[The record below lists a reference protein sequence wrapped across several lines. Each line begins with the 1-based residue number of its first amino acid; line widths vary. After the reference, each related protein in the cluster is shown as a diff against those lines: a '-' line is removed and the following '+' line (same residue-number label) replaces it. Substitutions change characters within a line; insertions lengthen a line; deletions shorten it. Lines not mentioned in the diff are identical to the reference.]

1 LVPGRRWLMLF
12 ALFATLIVA
21 SGSQS
26 AYGVLLPTLEAEFGV
41 SRVASSAVMLL
52 YLVAVGFWNVLA
64 GWFTDKF
71 GSKWAI
77 NLGYAALAIGFA
89 AWSLSTQIL
98 NLYLIH
104 GAVISFGT
112 AFLGL
117 TVVSPIVSKR
127 FARRSGLALG
137 LVSIGFSL
145 GQIAAP
151 PILATLA
158 TFLNWRAAL
167 ICSSLAIVAVG
178 VFTLLTIR
186 MEEVGAC
193 SGGSEAEV
201 RMETSE
207 NARFKKA
214 VYVSSIPYFVCGFT
228 DFLIVTHLVAY
239 ATSFKVGLTPASLS
253 LSLIGAFNIPA
264 LVLLGLFADR
274 FGAAASLTLT
284 YATRLGSFIIL
295 LNADTL
301 PKIYLF
307 AAIFGLTYYTTA
319 PLAAKLVFT
328 GYRSTQAS
336 TVYGILVLIHMIGGA
351 LGALFGGAIYDAYS
365 TYQPAFLFSTL
376 LLASAVLL
384 SFYAQKVSS
393 P

>member
-1 LVPGRRWLMLF
+1 
-12 ALFATLIVA
+12 
-21 SGSQS
+21 
-26 AYGVLLPTLEAEFGV
+26 
-41 SRVASSAVMLL
+41 
-52 YLVAVGFWNVLA
+52 
-64 GWFTDKF
+64 
-71 GSKWAI
+71 
-77 NLGYAALAIGFA
+77 
-89 AWSLSTQIL
+89 
-98 NLYLIH
+98 
-104 GAVISFGT
+104 
-112 AFLGL
+112 
-117 TVVSPIVSKR
+117 
-127 FARRSGLALG
+127 
-137 LVSIGFSL
+137 
-145 GQIAAP
+145 
-151 PILATLA
+151 
-158 TFLNWRAAL
+158 
-167 ICSSLAIVAVG
+167 
-178 VFTLLTIR
+178 
-186 MEEVGAC
+186 
-193 SGGSEAEV
+193 
-201 RMETSE
+201 METSE